1 MYAGLRAPAAAHQ
14 QQVHLM
20 ELKTISIKPLTA
32 AMGAE
37 ISGADLSAP
46 LSPEMLGEIK
56 AVLHEYLAIFFRD
69 QHLTPEQ
76 HLALARQFGS
86 LEVHPIVEGKG
97 GYPEIVEIVKE
108 AGEETQFGDAW
119 HSDNSFMDCP
129 SMGSILY
136 AREIPPIGGDTIF
149 ANQYMAYDLLSDGMK
164 KILDGMVC
172 IHTAKQAY
180 DPIRL
185 AHKYRGETNMK
196 YKYSEA
202 VDKEVEHPVV
212 RTHPETGRKSLFVNK
227 MFTTR
232 FKGMKPEESM
242 PILEYLSQHAIR
254 PEFQCRFQWT
264 PNAVA
269 FWDNRC
275 TMHYAM
281 NDYYAH
287 RRVMHRVTVEGDRPY

>member
-1 MYAGLRAPAAAHQ
+1 
-14 QQVHLM
+14 M

-37 ISGADLSAP
+37 ISGVDLSQPMSEETLA
-46 LSPEMLGEIK
+46 EVK
-56 AVLHEYLAIFFRD
+56 AVLHEHLAIFFRD
-69 QHLTPEQ
+69 QELTPEQ

-86 LEVHPIVEGKG
+86 LEVHPIVSGKNEH
-97 GYPEIVEIVKE
+97 PEIVEIVKE
-108 AGEETQFGDAW
+108 AGEQTQFGDAW
-119 HSDNSFMDCP
+119 HSDNSFLECP

-164 KILDGMVC
+164 SILDGLIC
-172 IHTAKQAY
+172 IHTAKRAY
-180 DPIRL
+180 DPVRL

-196 YKYSEA
+196 YTYSEA
-202 VDKEVEHPVV
+202 VDREVEHPVV
-212 RTHPETGRKSLFVNK
+212 RTHPVTGKKSLFVNK
-227 MFTTR
+227 MFTTE
-232 FKGMKPEESM
+232 FKGMKAEESA

-264 PNAVA
+264 PGAVA

-281 NDYYAH
+281 NDYFAH
-287 RRVMHRVTVEGDRPY
+287 RRVMHRVTVEGDRPF